1 MNLSEKDRLAAYIRR
16 GDDFRARLD
25 RLRGLLSKT
34 QRSFAEAFRLGD
46 PDITSLAWQIMHD
59 EFELYCL
66 HESLP
71 PKLRQVHDIQQKV
84 EPFDS
89 ELMYD

>member
-1 MNLSEKDRLAAYIRR
+1 MC
-16 GDDFRARLD
+16 
-25 RLRGLLSKT
+25 
-34 QRSFAEAFRLGD
+34 
-46 PDITSLAWQIMHD
+46 D
-59 EFELYCL
+59 EIELYCL

-84 EPFDS
+84 EPFDP